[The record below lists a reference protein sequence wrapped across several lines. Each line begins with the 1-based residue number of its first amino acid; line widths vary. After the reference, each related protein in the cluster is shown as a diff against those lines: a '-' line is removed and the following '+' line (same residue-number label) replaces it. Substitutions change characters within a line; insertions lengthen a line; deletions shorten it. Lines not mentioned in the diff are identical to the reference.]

1 MSGFD
6 MSEFDIFDTKIG
18 KDFRRGLLKVFI
30 LKMLATENMHG
41 YAMMN
46 KIEEVTGGKWKPSSG
61 SMYPAL
67 MHLRHAGLI
76 KAKLSE
82 KRKMY
87 TITAKGR
94 EATKNMSENFDI
106 IANEIS
112 VIFKRL

>member
-1 MSGFD
+1 MPDFD

-30 LKMLATENMHG
+30 LKMLATEDVHG

-67 MHLRHAGLI
+67 FHLKAAGLI
-76 KAKLSE
+76 KVKIVD

-112 VIFKRL
+112 LIFKKL